1 MLQGQTKLANKI
13 QLSNEIEEF
22 SFKLHTRN
30 FLKVISIKITAL
42 KLILIFY

>member
-13 QLSNEIEEF
+13 QLSNKIKKF
-22 SFKLHTRN
+22 TFKLLLKN
-30 FLKVISIKITAL
+30 FLYAISIKITAL